1 MIAYVPRA
9 RVLCFATNNS
19 TGAAGSSAASGL
31 VSSFFTGEALLPC
44 VGDYILLT

>member
-9 RVLCFATNNS
+9 RVLSFATNNS
-19 TGAAGSSAASGL
+19 TGAAGSNIASGL
-31 VSSFFTGEALLPC
+31 VSSFFIGEALLPC